1 MISEF
6 IREQKRYTRD
16 ELKEKFSSVSTVCSD
31 ADIVR
36 IIKKLKGYGILK
48 SVKESDEQLNMSDL
62 VEEDVEVVDEDD
74 IQKKFYYV
82 FTFVG
87 IIIVE
92 GRVLKC
98 YPKYLHKN
106 DKPTEELK
114 QILKVLQKY
123 NSKEQIIRMYNDG
136 GRETTFNRLAV
147 MVYLLNDYFENGIY
161 TNTEDIIETNGMGEI
176 HWERT
181 INGTYPIIKNGRPY
195 YVELQTKR
203 RINDDE
209 DFFKRLHE
217 IILTQC
223 TKELKDTDLLELLE
237 IEGVTL
243 TDESLEGLGEEDYIL
258 CKLSKELN
266 IQFNTRKQILLKTI
280 EAFIMN
286 KSTLDDVDSFSMY
299 GTNRFNLVWEA
310 VCAEVMNDR
319 LHTQIENLE
328 IDDVIIPEGAD
339 YKLTDE
345 LIDVIEKPKWCG
357 KTNEGIEFVKEAE
370 KSLTPDLIT
379 IHRDGAK
386 CDFIIFDAKYYN
398 IQLEVNLPLGGQPG
412 IGDVTKQYLYQLA
425 YRKFVEANK
434 IDKVRNCFLMP
445 TEDDGIEGV
454 VKKGSVRMNM
464 LGTLGLEQI
473 QIRLLSAKRM
483 YAYYLAKQ
491 RFDIASLEL

>member
-299 GTNRFNLVWEA
+299 GSNRFNLVWEA
-310 VCAEVMNDR
+310 VCAEVMNDK

-434 IDKVRNCFLMP
+434 IDKVRNCFLIP